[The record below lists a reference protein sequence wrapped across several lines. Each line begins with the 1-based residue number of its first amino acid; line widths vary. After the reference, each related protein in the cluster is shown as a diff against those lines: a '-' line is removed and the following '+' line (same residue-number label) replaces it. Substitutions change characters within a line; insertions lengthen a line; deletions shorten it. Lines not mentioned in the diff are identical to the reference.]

1 MSGMRAK
8 LATWIVVAALTGA
21 SVAAEHPEHPSN
33 PPKPPPASK
42 AEPHALDGTSFSGTL
57 VKSGESAGEPD
68 EIAFKKGKLTSSAL
82 TARGFK
88 AAPYKMAA
96 NGGVETFT
104 ATASNASGETVSWTG
119 TLKDGVL
126 EATAIQKSASGEATY
141 TFRGQAKQ

>member
-1 MSGMRAK
+1 MSGMRAI
-8 LATWIVVAALTGA
+8 LASWIVIAALTGV
-21 SVAAEHPEHPSN
+21 SVAGDHPEHPAN

-57 VKSGESAGEPD
+57 AKSGESAGQSD
-68 EIAFKKGKLTSSAL
+68 ELVFKKGKLTSSAL

-88 AAPYKMAA
+88 AAPYRMTAK
-96 NGGVETFT
+96 GGVESFT
-104 ATASNASGETVSWTG
+104 ATATNARGETVSWTG

-126 EATAIQKSASGEATY
+126 EATAIEKSASGEATY